1 MNLKRLS
8 LRTRIFIGMILLV
21 LMASVLIA
29 SVAIYQYKEET
40 KDYHQQRL
48 ERKEKAIQS
57 HINFVL
63 KETSYPVTTKEI
75 PLIFKDEIYKIA
87 DVHSLQL
94 NLYDLDGTLLKTSRA
109 TFTLDTMQVCIRTEI
124 LNELSN
130 TAQHHYIEK
139 SQENGET
146 FQSSYSYITDQK
158 SKPLAILNLPYLEN
172 DEFLSKE
179 LNEFLLRLLYAYSFV
194 LLMAVGFAFLLSK
207 YITKS
212 LKTISDKINTTR
224 LEKSNEKIEIGDTSE
239 EINVLVN
246 SYNSM
251 IDELEESAVKL
262 ATSEREQAWREMA
275 KQVAHEIKNPLT
287 PMRLTV
293 QNFQRKFDPT
303 DENIHKKVDEY
314 SKTLIQQIDTMS
326 PIASAFSNFAKMPA
340 QQNETL
346 NVVKIVKLALDIFN
360 EEYIEFSSDAEE
372 IIVKFDRTQLIR
384 VVTNLVKNGIQAIPN
399 KREPKIKVSV
409 RTENNQVIITVSDNG
424 AGVLEEN
431 KMKVFEPK
439 FNVVNSL
446 EEVHSLISKNDD
458 PLDTEGFVIVDNS
471 FNRIK
476 VKNPRYDELSF
487 KSYSVDNFK
496 SLKNYSNAIMLAI
509 SGQEYYCVTCNPDPG
524 FGSPSVSCTAVN
536 PGENL
541 VFLPEQHCT
550 VTGPYT
556 SVVDCGNSCPG
567 YVPFDGGGGGG
578 GGPLSIQSTQTC
590 STSWNPKAKNITKDE
605 KIKSLVNDFVSFI
618 GWFNNKYLEYK
629 STGNVLVKELLV
641 SIWSYAFDELSNGK
655 SISEIIISSNE
666 ADQVKALELYHL
678 IVLDN

>member
-21 LMASVLIA
+21 LMASILIA

-40 KDYHQQRL
+40 KDYHKQRL

-87 DVHSLQL
+87 EVHSLQL

-194 LLMAVGFAFLLSK
+194 LLMAVVIAFLLSK

-212 LKTISDKINTTR
+212 LKTISDKINATR

-262 ATSEREQAWREMA
+262 ATSERDQAWREMA

-326 PIASAFSNFAKMPA
+326 SIASAFSNFAKMPA

-360 EEYIEFSSDAEE
+360 EEYIEFSSDSED
-372 IIVKFDRTQLIR
+372 IIAKFDRTQLIR

-399 KREPKIKVSV
+399 NREPKIKVNV

-424 AGVLEEN
+424 SGVLEEN

-439 FNVVNSL
+439 FTTKTSGMGL
-446 EEVHSLISKNDD
+446 GLAM
-458 PLDTEGFVIVDNS
+458 
-471 FNRIK
+471 
-476 VKNPRYDELSF
+476 VKNIVEMHKGTISF
-487 KSYSVDNFK
+487 ESERHKGTTF
-496 SLKNYSNAIMLAI
+496 I
-509 SGQEYYCVTCNPDPG
+509 VTIPK
-524 FGSPSVSCTAVN
+524 
-536 PGENL
+536 EN
-541 VFLPEQHCT
+541 
-550 VTGPYT
+550 
-556 SVVDCGNSCPG
+556 
-567 YVPFDGGGGGG
+567 
-578 GGPLSIQSTQTC
+578 
-590 STSWNPKAKNITKDE
+590 
-605 KIKSLVNDFVSFI
+605 
-618 GWFNNKYLEYK
+618 
-629 STGNVLVKELLV
+629 
-641 SIWSYAFDELSNGK
+641 
-655 SISEIIISSNE
+655 
-666 ADQVKALELYHL
+666 
-678 IVLDN
+678 

>member
-109 TFTLDTMQVCIRTEI
+109 TFTLDTMQVCIRSEI

-326 PIASAFSNFAKMPA
+326 SIASAFSNFAKMPA

-360 EEYIEFSSDAEE
+360 EEYIEFSSDTEE

-439 FNVVNSL
+439 FTTKTSGMGL
-446 EEVHSLISKNDD
+446 GLAM
-458 PLDTEGFVIVDNS
+458 
-471 FNRIK
+471 
-476 VKNPRYDELSF
+476 VKNIVEMHKGTISF
-487 KSYSVDNFK
+487 ESEPNKGTTFK
-496 SLKNYSNAIMLAI
+496 
-509 SGQEYYCVTCNPDPG
+509 VTIPK
-524 FGSPSVSCTAVN
+524 
-536 PGENL
+536 EN
-541 VFLPEQHCT
+541 
-550 VTGPYT
+550 
-556 SVVDCGNSCPG
+556 
-567 YVPFDGGGGGG
+567 
-578 GGPLSIQSTQTC
+578 
-590 STSWNPKAKNITKDE
+590 
-605 KIKSLVNDFVSFI
+605 
-618 GWFNNKYLEYK
+618 
-629 STGNVLVKELLV
+629 
-641 SIWSYAFDELSNGK
+641 
-655 SISEIIISSNE
+655 
-666 ADQVKALELYHL
+666 
-678 IVLDN
+678 